1 MANNTALTKHAR
13 IWARSAALTFART
26 TQSRLDFYMYVGGKL
41 LRMGFFFVFAFSLFS
56 NTQELGGYSKHAV
69 LLFFATMNIID
80 ILGQLL
86 WRGIAIMPQM
96 VRKGTIDALLVKP
109 MSPLFYVATHLFDFW
124 DLATLP
130 AGIAFLAYAFH
141 GLAFSATQMLLWFA
155 LLFFG
160 LIAALAINILIAAV
174 SFWTTQ
180 MENLY
185 WLYRDL
191 VYVARFPPTI
201 FPPAIRF
208 GLTFVVPILIIT
220 AFPTQALLGT
230 LPLRMIAWAIVA
242 TVCLWILATT
252 AWRAGLKR
260 YTSASS

>member
-1 MANNTALTKHAR
+1 MAGSSGFKKN
-13 IWARSAALTFART
+13 ISVWVRSAALAFART
-26 TQSRLDFYMYVGGKL
+26 AQSRLDFYMYVGGKL

-56 NTQELGGYSKHAV
+56 KTQEIAGYSKHAV
-69 LLFFATMNIID
+69 LLFFGTMNMVD
-80 ILGQLL
+80 VLSQLL

-96 VRKGTIDALLVKP
+96 VRKGNIDTLLVKP
-109 MSPLFYVATHLFDFW
+109 MSPLFYIATHLFDFW

-130 AGIAFLAYAFH
+130 AGIAFLVYAFH
-141 GLAFSATQMLLWFA
+141 GLSFTATQMLLWFA
-155 LLFFG
+155 LLFCG

-191 VYVARFPPTI
+191 VYVTRFPPTI
-201 FPPAIRF
+201 FPPTIRF
-208 GLTFVVPILIIT
+208 TLTFIVPILVVT

-230 LPLRMIAWAIVA
+230 LPIKMIAWAVVA
-242 TVCLWILATT
+242 TVSLCILAGFT
-252 AWRAGLKR
+252 WRAGLR
-260 YTSASS
+260 HYTSASS